1 MPLNIERCYCANTR
15 SAVVVIH
22 EDFEDTNRID
32 HQFQGNDVEKR
43 RHQTYGAIRL
53 SSLLR
58 ALRALC
64 GEKS

>member
-43 RHQTYGAIRL
+43 RHQTYGAITL
-53 SSLLR
+53 HSL
-58 ALRALC
+58 
-64 GEKS
+64 KF